1 MELLGKNNAESL
13 SQGLQGLRVCFQ
25 DLMSADEESLKMC
38 IKEIYENYTD
48 VLKAADIY
56 ELFQDINRDFPN
68 DVGILCLFFLN
79 ILRLQPGEAIFLSAN
94 EIHAYLEGDCIECM
108 ACSDNVIRAGLTPKY
123 KDVETLLMNLNYDA
137 APACQKS
144 FQPTIS
150 DSNYKLF
157 SPSIPDFA
165 VAQITI
171 PKDQSKYSLKNEK
184 FGSILLVLEGERTLK
199 AGNLP
204 EIKIHKGSIVF
215 IPGNCGAIVEF
226 SSSGEGSNFVGYLA
240 MYNSFLEK
248 Y

>member
-13 SQGLQGLRVCFQ
+13 SQGLQGLKVCFQ
-25 DLMSADEESLKMC
+25 DLMSADEDSLRTC

-56 ELFQDINRDFPN
+56 EIFQDINRDFPN

-123 KDVETLLMNLNYDA
+123 KDVDTLLKNLNYDA
-137 APACQKS
+137 APASQKS
-144 FQPTIS
+144 FQPTTT

-157 SPSIPDFA
+157 SPNIPDFA

-171 PKDQSKYSLKNEK
+171 PKDQAQYSMKNET
-184 FGSILLVLEGERTLK
+184 FGSILLVLEGERTLR

-204 EIKIHKGSIVF
+204 EIKLHKGSVVF
-215 IPGNCGAIVEF
+215 IPGNCGERVEF
-226 SSSGEGSNFVGYLA
+226 SSLGDGSNFVGYLA

-248 Y
+248 C